1 MEGEKEEEVEE
12 RLGQMR
18 NKAGMRERT
27 AEREKIRARRREV
40 DIREKAGKI
49 YVVGSGND
57 RLKEGS

>member
-1 MEGEKEEEVEE
+1 MEGEEEEVEE

-18 NKAGMRERT
+18 NQAEMREST

-40 DIREKAGKI
+40 DIGEKGGKI
-49 YVVGSGND
+49 YVVGPGND